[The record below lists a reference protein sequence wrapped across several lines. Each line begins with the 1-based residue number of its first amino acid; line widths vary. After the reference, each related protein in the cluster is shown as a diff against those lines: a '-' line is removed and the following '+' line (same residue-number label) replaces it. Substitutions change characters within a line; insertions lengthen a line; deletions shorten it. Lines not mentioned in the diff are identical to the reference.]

1 MQIFYIINTGKES
14 GISLENSL
22 GCDRVYTLV
31 SLKKG
36 DVKESRYEEMLEG
49 FENYDRTDAVARIA
63 KLVRKNNDWENSMFL
78 LTSCQGW

>member
-1 MQIFYIINTGKES
+1 MQIFYIINTSKES

-49 FENYDRTDAVARIA
+49 FENYDRTDAVA